1 MPQIAVLARVRVKEG
16 KGNEFLAA
24 FASLLPQTEKEP
36 GTLLYVVQRSND
48 DPQVF
53 WTSEIYPDEPAFEV
67 HCGSDVYAA
76 ATPVFTDLIA
86 ESDVVIDGWDGPDRR
101 EEGVRRSDLPLDL
114 ARDHSAG
121 WPPLGADWPRL
132 GRSRWP
138 ADKPSS

>member
-24 FASLLPQTEKEP
+24 FAPLLAQAEKEP

-53 WTSEIYPDEPAFEV
+53 WTSEIYADESAFEA
-67 HCGSDVYAA
+67 HSGTDIHAA

-86 ESDVVIDGWDGPDRR
+86 ESDVVIGEALMGKGLTP
-101 EEGVRRSDLPLDL
+101 
-114 ARDHSAG
+114 
-121 WPPLGADWPRL
+121 
-132 GRSRWP
+132 
-138 ADKPSS
+138 